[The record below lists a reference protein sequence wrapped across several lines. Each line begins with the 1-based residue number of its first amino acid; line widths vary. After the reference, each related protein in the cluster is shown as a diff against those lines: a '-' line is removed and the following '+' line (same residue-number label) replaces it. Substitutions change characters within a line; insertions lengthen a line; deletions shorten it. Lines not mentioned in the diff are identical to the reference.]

1 MGRACNRGNRCLVS
15 TGKGVGGM
23 DERLKRIRESE
34 RKSHIEIYTDEKLY
48 ATDSWLKKP
57 IKTVRDIMPLFE
69 DYEKL
74 RVLDLGSGVGRNS
87 IYVAECFKDRDCMV
101 DCVDLLEIAI
111 EKLLQ
116 NAKEHDVA
124 ANIRG
129 IQKSIEEHAIEA
141 DSYDFIMAISALEHI
156 DTEESFREK
165 LVEIRDGLRENGVVC
180 LVINS
185 EVSEKNAD
193 TGETVDAQFE
203 VNISTEKMQEY
214 LQEMFE
220 GWNVLKTTVSAQEYD
235 IPREGFVSR
244 LSTNVV
250 TFVARKG

>member
-1 MGRACNRGNRCLVS
+1 
-15 TGKGVGGM
+15 M

-57 IKTVRDIMPLFE
+57 INTVRDIVPLFE
-69 DYEKL
+69 DYRSL

-87 IYVAECFKDRDCMV
+87 IYVAECFKDKDCVV

-111 EKLLQ
+111 EKLQ
-116 NAKEHDVA
+116 VNAGEHGVA
-124 ANIRG
+124 ENIKG
-129 IQKSIEEHAIEA
+129 IQKSIEEYTIEA
-141 DSYDFIMAISALEHI
+141 DTYDFIMAVSALEHI
-156 DTEESFREK
+156 DTEESFVRK
-165 LVEIRDGLRENGVVC
+165 LQEISEGLREKGVVC
-180 LVINS
+180 LVVNS
-185 EVSEKNAD
+185 EVQEKNAD
-193 TGETVDAQFE
+193 TGEMVDAQFE
-203 VNISTEKMQEY
+203 VNISTEKMQGY
-214 LQEMFE
+214 LSKVFK
-220 GWNVLKTTVSAQEYD
+220 GWDVLKTTVSTQEYD

>member
-1 MGRACNRGNRCLVS
+1 MGGAWPRGNRCVVPI
-15 TGKGVGGM
+15 GEGVGRM

-57 IKTVRDIMPLFE
+57 IKTVRDIIPLFE
-69 DYEKL
+69 DYRSL

-87 IYVAECFKDRDCMV
+87 IYVAECFRDRDCRV

-111 EKLLQ
+111 EKLHE
-116 NAKEHDVA
+116 NAKEHNVEA
-124 ANIRG
+124 SIRG
-129 IQKSIEEHAIEA
+129 IQQSIEEYTIGA

-156 DTEESFREK
+156 DTEESFRKK
-165 LVEIRDGLRENGVVC
+165 LLEIRNGLRQKGVVC
-180 LVINS
+180 LVVNS
-185 EVSEKNAD
+185 EVREKNAD
-193 TGETVDAQFE
+193 TGEVVDAQFE
-203 VNISTEKMQEY
+203 VNLPTAKMQEY
-214 LQEMFE
+214 LKEVFK
-220 GWNVLKTTVSAQEYD
+220 GWDVLKTAMTAQEYD

-250 TFVARKG
+250 TFVARKE

>member
-1 MGRACNRGNRCLVS
+1 
-15 TGKGVGGM
+15 M

-57 IKTVRDIMPLFE
+57 IKTVRDIIPLFE
-69 DYEKL
+69 DYRSL

-87 IYVAECFKDRDCMV
+87 IYVAECFKDKDCVV

-111 EKLLQ
+111 EKLLE
-116 NAKEHDVA
+116 NAREHNVEA
-124 ANIRG
+124 SIRG
-129 IQKSIEEHAIEA
+129 IQKSIEEYTIEA

-156 DTEESFREK
+156 DTEESFVKK
-165 LVEIRDGLRENGVVC
+165 LAEIREGLREKGVVC
-180 LVINS
+180 LVVNS
-185 EVSEKNAD
+185 EVREKNAD
-193 TGETVDAQFE
+193 TGEVVDTQFE
-203 VNISTEKMQEY
+203 VNLPTAKMQEY
-214 LQEMFE
+214 LKEVFK
-220 GWNVLKTTVSAQEYD
+220 GWDFLKTAMSAQEYD

-250 TFVARKG
+250 TFVARKE

>member
-1 MGRACNRGNRCLVS
+1 MRDDKEQREGHCIFWKN
-15 TGKGVGGM
+15 M

-34 RKSHIEIYTDEKLY
+34 RKSHIEIYTAEKLY

-57 IKTVRDIMPLFE
+57 IKAVRDIMPLFE
-69 DYEKL
+69 DYGEL

-87 IYVAECFKDRDCMV
+87 IYVAECFRDRDCRV

-111 EKLLQ
+111 EKLYE
-116 NAKEHDVA
+116 NAKEHNVEA
-124 ANIRG
+124 SIRG
-129 IQKSIEEHAIEA
+129 VQQSIEEYIIGA

-156 DTEESFREK
+156 DTEESFLEK
-165 LVEIRDGLRENGVVC
+165 LREIRDGLREKGVVC

-185 EVSEKNAD
+185 EVREKNAD
-193 TGETVDAQFE
+193 TGEALDAQFE
-203 VNISTEKMQEY
+203 VNLPTAKMQEY
-214 LQEMFE
+214 LNEVFE
-220 GWNVLKTTVSAQEYD
+220 GWSVLKTTVSTQEYD

-250 TFVARKG
+250 TFVARK

>member
-1 MGRACNRGNRCLVS
+1 MVS
-15 TGKGVGGM
+15 IGKGVVSVN
-23 DERLKRIRESE
+23 ERLKRIRESE

-57 IKTVRDIMPLFE
+57 IKTVRDIEPLFA
-69 DYEKL
+69 DYRKL

-111 EKLLQ
+111 EKLML
-116 NAKEHDVA
+116 NAKEHGVA
-124 ANIRG
+124 ANIKG
-129 IQKSIEEHAIEA
+129 IQKSIEEYSIDAET
-141 DSYDFIMAISALEHI
+141 YDFIMAISALEHI
-156 DTEESFREK
+156 DTEESFRKK
-165 LVEIRDGLRENGVVC
+165 LSEIRDGLREEGVVC

-185 EVSEKNAD
+185 EVREKNAD

-214 LQEMFE
+214 LKEVFE
-220 GWNVLKTTVSAQEYD
+220 GWSVLKTTVSAQEYD
-235 IPREGFVSR
+235 IPREGFISR
-244 LSTNVV
+244 LNTNVV
-250 TFVARKG
+250 TFVARKC